1 MNGFR
6 RENSEIVIILEK
18 TKKTWWKS
26 VIVGHPEIDTT
37 KVMFDMMRMLLQ
49 SFCGIA
55 ISRLQ

>member
-26 VIVGHPEIDTT
+26 VIVGHSEIDTS
-37 KVMFDMMRMLLQ
+37 KVMIHWIKTIMTVF
-49 SFCGIA
+49 
-55 ISRLQ
+55 

>member
-26 VIVGHPEIDTT
+26 VIVGHSEIDTT

>member
-37 KVMFDMMRMLLQ
+37 KVMFDMMRIMGLI
-49 SFCGIA
+49 SFKKLYSEI
-55 ISRLQ
+55 R